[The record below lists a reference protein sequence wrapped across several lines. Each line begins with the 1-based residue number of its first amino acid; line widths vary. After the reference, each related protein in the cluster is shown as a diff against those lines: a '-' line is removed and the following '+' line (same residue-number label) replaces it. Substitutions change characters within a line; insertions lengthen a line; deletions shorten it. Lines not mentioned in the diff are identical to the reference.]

1 MRLDVGTDLQAED
14 EDGLV
19 WAYLDDVPD
28 PALVTVGAL
37 LTAGDERAAAVVQV
51 VDLLEEPT
59 RTIVRMRV
67 LPGRPDE
74 YAAMLRRAEL
84 AT

>member
-1 MRLDVGTDLQAED
+1 
-14 EDGLV
+14 
-19 WAYLDDVPD
+19 
-28 PALVTVGAL
+28 L
-37 LTAGDERAAAVVQV
+37 LIAGDERVAAVVQV

-59 RTIVRMRV
+59 GTIVRMRV

-74 YAAMLRRAEL
+74 CAAMLRRAEL